1 MISKRESAPKH
12 HKMMVGSAVQWV
24 RAVLGA
30 ITVEPVMLV
39 DGACKEAM
47 LIYTENVQMNKI
59 CSVKLGYSPE
69 VCANLTA
76 HPQES
81 VNVQR
86 EFSLFAFYNSILM
99 SIPPLIF
106 ILFMGAWSDKY
117 GRKIPLLVTMC
128 GHIIYAAGY
137 LVSHWQTTWPVELLY
152 PITFFEALGGA
163 NVGILSATTSYI
175 SDITNEKQR
184 TSRMI
189 VANSLWYLGGPVGTL
204 VAAVMIKHV
213 GYHLPLAMVLLI
225 YAVATVYIVVYV
237 KESHGPFAE
246 KNSHAQESSAPQ
258 KVTAAKM
265 LMDLFNWRRV
275 VESFKTALKRR
286 DGNLRAILITI
297 IIANSLRRMA
307 RGFFM
312 YQFVRHV
319 LHWDASDY
327 GYWISYRNLLAALG
341 SLFLVPLCSKILH
354 IKDTLLII
362 IGALS
367 IVSEYVCYGLV
378 GSAAQTFL
386 MWLGPVVSIIS
397 NAYIIA
403 FRSMSTK
410 MVTSQEKGRISA
422 VMAALNGLMP
432 MAGYAVYSPIYY
444 YTVDT
449 FPGTQFF
456 FGASLNF
463 TIMIAFIGIEVS
475 KAAVIHTNDDAE
487 KGKKDNTSTSVP
499 DEPKLKLPVTL
510 TPLSRSASLPSGRCA
525 SWIPKGSRQP
535 PSRNEATGWYS
546 NALTDSELTA
556 SEVGGSYP
564 TKTSK

>member
-1 MISKRESAPKH
+1 
-12 HKMMVGSAVQWV
+12 MVGTAVQWI
-24 RAVLGA
+24 RAVLGS

-47 LIYTENVQMNKI
+47 LIYTENVQMNRI

-81 VNVQR
+81 ISVQR

-117 GRKIPLLVTMC
+117 GRKIPLLVTMG
-128 GHIIYAAGY
+128 GHMIYAAGNL
-137 LVSHWQTTWPVELLY
+137 LVHWQTTWPVEVLY
-152 PITFFEALGGA
+152 PVTLFEALGGA

-189 VANSLWYLGGPVGTL
+189 IANSLWYLGGPVGTL
-204 VAAVMIKHV
+204 VAALMIQHV
-213 GYHLPLAMVLLI
+213 GYHLPLAMVLMA
-225 YAVATVYIVVYV
+225 YAAATTYIIVYV
-237 KESHGPFAE
+237 KESHGPFAK
-246 KNSHAQESSAPQ
+246 KNSEALESSPQ
-258 KVTAAKM
+258 HQVTVLKM
-265 LMDLFNWRRV
+265 VMDFFNWRRV
-275 VESFKTALKRR
+275 VESFKTAFKKRE
-286 DGNLRAILITI
+286 GNTRAILITV
-297 IIANSLRRMA
+297 IIANSIRRMA

-319 LHWDASDY
+319 LHWNATDY

-341 SLFLVPLCSKILH
+341 SLFLVPLCSRLLSL
-354 IKDTLLII
+354 KDSILII

-378 GSAAQTFL
+378 GGAAQTFL

-410 MVTSQEKGRISA
+410 LVNSQEKGRISA

-449 FPGTQFF
+449 FPATQFF
-456 FGASLNF
+456 FGASLNLV
-463 TIMIAFIGIEVS
+463 IMIAFIGIEVTNS
-475 KAAVIHTNDDAE
+475 SGIHNNDDTE
-487 KGKKDNTSTSVP
+487 KGKNNKTATNVSDDPKMKLPTTST
-499 DEPKLKLPVTL
+499 T
-510 TPLSRSASLPSGRCA
+510 LSRSASLPSGRCV
-525 SWIPKGSRQP
+525 SWIPKESGRP
-535 PSRNEATGWYS
+535 PSSKEAEGCYS
-546 NALTDSELTA
+546 NTLSDSELTA
-556 SEVGGSYP
+556 SETSGCYP
-564 TKTSK
+564 AKTSK

>member
-1 MISKRESAPKH
+1 MSHSAL
-12 HKMMVGSAVQWV
+12 Q
-24 RAVLGA
+24 
-30 ITVEPVMLV
+30 
-39 DGACKEAM
+39 
-47 LIYTENVQMNKI
+47 
-59 CSVKLGYSPE
+59 
-69 VCANLTA
+69 
-76 HPQES
+76 
-81 VNVQR
+81 
-86 EFSLFAFYNSILM
+86 
-99 SIPPLIF
+99 
-106 ILFMGAWSDKY
+106 
-117 GRKIPLLVTMC
+117 IPLLVTMC

-258 KVTAAKM
+258 KVTATKM

-341 SLFLVPLCSKILH
+341 SSLFLVPLCSKILH

-410 MVTSQEKGRISA
+410 MVTSQEKG
-422 VMAALNGLMP
+422 
-432 MAGYAVYSPIYY
+432 
-444 YTVDT
+444 T
-449 FPGTQFF
+449 FLLFATCVCVCVFHCLICC
-456 FGASLNF
+456 SL
-463 TIMIAFIGIEVS
+463 
-475 KAAVIHTNDDAE
+475 
-487 KGKKDNTSTSVP
+487 
-499 DEPKLKLPVTL
+499 
-510 TPLSRSASLPSGRCA
+510 
-525 SWIPKGSRQP
+525 
-535 PSRNEATGWYS
+535 
-546 NALTDSELTA
+546 
-556 SEVGGSYP
+556 
-564 TKTSK
+564 